1 MNKRDLAY
9 KLYEAGVIAFDDYQ
23 CVDCGGNNVLV
34 DSFYACAVEIK
45 AEAGRAGFIACAA
58 EFGFY
63 LTSHQ
68 ANIVNEAA
76 DQYAERVRSGEK

>member
-23 CVDCGGNNVLV
+23 CVDCGGSNILV

-45 AEAGRAGFIACAA
+45 AAAGRDGFIA
-58 EFGFY
+58 GFNTCFNY
-63 LTSHQ
+63 EGMMNLSELS
-68 ANIVNEAA
+68 NN
-76 DQYAERVRSGEK
+76 YAQQIKNGW